1 MVAVLQAHP
10 NPPQAAQALR
20 EAEAAVRYLASVDA
34 MIALDLPESG
44 LRDGHEE
51 SDLNLRSQS

>member
-20 EAEAAVRYLASVDA
+20 ETEAAVRNLASVA
-34 MIALDLPESG
+34 AVIALALPESG
-44 LRDGHEE
+44 VRDGHEE
-51 SDLNLRSQS
+51 TDLNLRSQL